1 MELEQ
6 LSIIGGRGKN
16 GDPEL
21 VERVDLRMGEV
32 ASVVG
37 PTGSGKTELIND
49 IERFA
54 NENTPSGRKILVDG
68 EVTPDEA
75 VGDPARH
82 PVALITQHTNFL
94 SDLPVRE
101 FLRIHA
107 AIRQGADAESLVGR
121 TVEFANE
128 LTGEAIDLESV
139 MTELSG
145 GQTRAL
151 LIADAVVIGNSP
163 IILLDE
169 IENAGIHRTR
179 ALELLR
185 RHRKIFVF
193 VTHDPRIAL
202 LSDFRI
208 VMRNGAMRKLIAKD
222 PRERRVADAL
232 SHLDD
237 IILEYRAK
245 IRAGEPLDD
254 AVLGERLEA
263 LGLGGAAK

>member
-1 MELEQ
+1 MA
-6 LSIIGGRGKN
+6 
-16 GDPEL
+16 
-21 VERVDLRMGEV
+21 RVDLRMGEV
-32 ASVVG
+32 ASIVG
-37 PTGSGKTELIND
+37 PTGSGKTEFIND

-54 NENTPSGRKILVDG
+54 NSNTPSGRRVLVNG
-68 EVTPDEA
+68 SPVPEESI
-75 VGDPARH
+75 GDPSRN

-101 FLRIHA
+101 FLRIHSE
-107 AIRQGADAESLVGR
+107 IRRGADVASLVR
-121 TVEFANE
+121 QTVEFANE
-128 LTGEAIDLESV
+128 LTGEAIDMESA

-179 ALELLR
+179 ALDLLR

-202 LSDFRI
+202 LSDVRV
-208 VMRNGAMRKLIAKD
+208 VMRNGAMQKLIPKD
-222 PRERRVADAL
+222 ARERRVADAL
-232 SHLDD
+232 SRLDD

-254 AVLGERLEA
+254 TVLGERLTSVLLA
-263 LGLGGAAK
+263 DGGGR